1 MSDRASLPHALGS
14 ARYQPY
20 LDAADGDE
28 ALAADLY
35 LWGTEL
41 AGAWHLHL
49 SFIEVLVRNS
59 IGCRLKIWNTTQS
72 HNGIALQSQW
82 TSANGAGKTLYQ
94 LIGKGIKIAQDA
106 AKKEARWRHPTHPR
120 HAVIP
125 THDDIIAQLT
135 FGAWSRLLRFPGK
148 SKFVPAPRALWQQSL
163 RHAFPH
169 TSQDNNG
176 LLKVGEQMERLRILR
191 NRVAHHENLLQ
202 VNTTTRL
209 DSSLALLASI
219 DQDYPDLVMA
229 RNSLRRLTRE
239 DSRRAG

>member
-20 LDAADGDE
+20 LDAADGDD
-28 ALAADLY
+28 ALAVDLY

-41 AGAWHLHL
+41 AGAWHSHL

-59 IGCRLKIWNTTQS
+59 IDCRLKIWNTTQN
-72 HNGIALQSQW
+72 HHGIALQPQW
-82 TSANGAGKTLYQ
+82 TSANGTGKTLYH
-94 LIGKGIKIAQDA
+94 LIGKGIEKAREA
-106 AKKEARWRHPTHPR
+106 AEDEARWRHPAHPR

-148 SKFVPAPRALWQQSL
+148 SKFVSDQRVLWDKSL
-163 RHAFPH
+163 RYAFPH
-169 TSQDNNG
+169 TSQDDSG
-176 LLKVGEQMERLRILR
+176 LLRVGEQMERLRILR

-239 DSRRAG
+239 DPRRAS